1 MWAPLTSA
9 GKTATFLRSS
19 NNGDKKPL
27 VTTVML
33 SFGYVAVSTRKTG
46 TNMAT
51 SPMAERRITRMCA
64 AVFNIINLGKKG
76 IIFALSILGLAH
88 HHYTFSFACI
98 PSCTCLLS

>member
-1 MWAPLTSA
+1 VWSRLTSG
-9 GKTATFLRSS
+9 GKAARVLRSS
-19 NNGDKKPL
+19 KNGYKTPL
-27 VTTVML
+27 VTTVTL

-76 IIFALSILGLAH
+76 IIFAL
-88 HHYTFSFACI
+88 
-98 PSCTCLLS
+98 